1 MEEIKYPE
9 KTTEQAALESTQI
22 FILKTIQNSMAMVAT
37 ANAGMVSLRHEVNSA
52 PHTDMLHMVP
62 MQGNIP
68 RDPIYFTRDTETGKV
83 SLFIN
88 GFRLYVVSGYVQR
101 FMNKAWDELVAL
113 PACTHLNKGRKKD
126 DNK

>member
-9 KTTEQAALESTQI
+9 KTTEQTALESTQI
-22 FILKTIQNSMAMVAT
+22 FILKTIQNSMAIRA
-37 ANAGMVSLRHEVNSA
+37 ANAQGMAALHHEVNSA

-83 SLFIN
+83 SLFIS

-101 FMNKAWDELVAL
+101 FMNKAWDELVVL
-113 PACTHLNKGRKKD
+113 PACTRLNKGRKKNG
-126 DNK
+126 NK

>member
-22 FILKTIQNSMAMVAT
+22 FLLKTIQSSMTVMSATAQGMVA
-37 ANAGMVSLRHEVNSA
+37 LHHEVNSA

-62 MQGNIP
+62 VQGNIP
-68 RDPIYFTRDTETGKV
+68 HDPIYFTRDTETGKV
-83 SLFIN
+83 SLFIK

-113 PACTHLNKGRKKD
+113 PDCAHCNKGRTAHG
-126 DNK
+126 NK